1 MRDIEKL
8 PGNARIAVALL
19 DVLATAGDVAGR
31 ERVERAL
38 GDVGALGR
46 RRADWIQSELLRKVF
61 RETPV
66 DERLARRVGHALA
79 APRQI
84 GLLLFHAGVA
94 TPEKAYRR
102 VDQLL
107 ARERPGDHFEAA
119 SIEKGRARIEF
130 HPERQSEVETV
141 FCAVR
146 AGMLESMPTHFGLPP
161 AAVREVAC
169 AHRGA
174 SCCVFEAEWRL
185 SSRLGLAI
193 GALLGTAAGA
203 ALGLALGVAAG
214 TAAWLALPIAL
225 VLGVL
230 GAAAG
235 RSVDL
240 ARQLEGMAR
249 GRLGQLALVDQIDLV
264 VAEKM
269 DALAK
274 LAAAG
279 EAAADAR
286 IVRRERS
293 HPSTGEAPAGSPPR
307 ELLRRLQRALT
318 TLYQS
323 LAELRTDVSER
334 AAPPIDASASAGQEL
349 HRIAVELSEAA
360 EHAGAEPEPADLV
373 EVVRRAVAA
382 ARAILPVSLE
392 IELRLRADPA
402 PIRCHPFQLEQA
414 ILQLLLNAARAS
426 GGEGRVD
433 VALGPSPDG
442 FELAIRDEGEGVDPA
457 VLDRVFDPF
466 STAPASSAD
475 SDLGL
480 GACQRVV
487 QSHGGELSVQS
498 EPAGGTRI
506 AVLLPADRAGRE

>member
-8 PGNARIAVALL
+8 PGNARMAVALL
-19 DVLATAGDVAGR
+19 DVLAAAGDLASR
-31 ERVERAL
+31 DRAESAL
-38 GDVGALGR
+38 GDAGALGR
-46 RRADWIQSELLRKVF
+46 RRADWIQGDLLRKVF
-61 RETPV
+61 RETRV

-107 ARERPGDHFEAA
+107 ARERPGDHFEAE
-119 SIEKGRARIEF
+119 SIEKGRACIEF
-130 HPERQSEVETV
+130 HPERPSQADAV

-161 AAVREVAC
+161 AVVRETAC
-169 AHRGA
+169 AHHGA

-185 SSRLGLAI
+185 SSRRGLAL
-193 GALLGTAAGA
+193 GALLGACVGAAAGI
-203 ALGLALGVAAG
+203 ALGAAAG
-214 TAAWLALPIAL
+214 TAPWLALPIAL
-225 VLGVL
+225 LLAVL

-240 ARQLEGMAR
+240 ARQLDGMAR
-249 GRLGQLALVDQIDLV
+249 GRLGQLALVDQIDRV

-279 EAAADAR
+279 EAAADSR
-286 IVRRERS
+286 SDRQQRS
-293 HPSTGEAPAGSPPR
+293 HPRSHDAPADSPPP
-307 ELLRRLQRALT
+307 ELLQRLQRTLSA
-318 TLYQS
+318 LYQG
-323 LAELRTDVSER
+323 LAELRSNVSER
-334 AAPPIDASASAGQEL
+334 AAQPIEACASAGQDL
-349 HRIAVELSEAA
+349 HRIGVELSETA
-360 EHAGAEPEPADLV
+360 EQAGAEPRSADLV

-382 ARAILPVSLE
+382 ARASLPASLE

-402 PIRCHPFQLEQA
+402 PIRCQPFQLEQA
-414 ILQLLLNAARAS
+414 LLQLLLNAARAS
-426 GGEGRVD
+426 EGKGRVE
-433 VALGPSPDG
+433 VVLGPSPEG
-442 FELAIRDEGEGVDPA
+442 FELAIRDEGQGVDPDI
-457 VLDRVFDPF
+457 LDRVFDPF
-466 STAPASSAD
+466 SMAPAASAD

-480 GACQRVV
+480 GSCQRVV
-487 QSHGGELSVQS
+487 RSHGGELSVQS
-498 EPAGGTRI
+498 EPGGGTRI
-506 AVLLPADRAGRE
+506 AVQLPADRAVRT